1 MNEAAMQVQME
12 ELQAYHN
19 KLEEQARTRQF
30 LGQVNEQL
38 KYFQDLEREEKR
50 QAELK
55 VIFKKQFQCSIYF
68 RSSICFN

>member
-55 VIFKKQFQCSIYF
+55 VIFIHSWLFYF
-68 RSSICFN
+68 LLLVIANS

>member
-12 ELQAYHN
+12 ELQAYRN

-55 VIFKKQFQCSIYF
+55 VTFPS
-68 RSSICFN
+68 